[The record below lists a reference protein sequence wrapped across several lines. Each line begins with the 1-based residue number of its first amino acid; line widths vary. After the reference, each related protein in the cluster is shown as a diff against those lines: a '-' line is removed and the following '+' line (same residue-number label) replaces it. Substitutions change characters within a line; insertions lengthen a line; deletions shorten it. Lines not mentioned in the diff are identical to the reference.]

1 MNDNILIEFFRYINR
16 LVDKEKL
23 MASLAYYG
31 APLFME
37 DKSSILFNVT
47 KGSHGLY
54 DIWEKY
60 KDSVLSNEYSY
71 YELNKTNKCINVL
84 IYKKDRLNSILLNSE
99 IQNFLYSYG
108 YEVCTDLKS
117 HLQLLS
123 DRYKNGCPHE
133 IGIFLDYPLN
143 DVKSF
148 IKDCG
153 KNCICCGYWKVY
165 HNESKSIKRFNA
177 YDKAKEQ
184 VMVNIL
190 RGFDPLPEAYA
201 YY

>member
-1 MNDNILIEFFRYINR
+1 MNNNILIEFFTYINR

-23 MASLAYYG
+23 IASLAYYG
-31 APLFME
+31 APLFIE

-54 DIWEKY
+54 YSWDKY
-60 KDSVLSNEYSY
+60 KDSGLSNEFSY
-71 YELNKTNKCINVL
+71 FELIRTDKCISVL
-84 IYKKDRLNSILLNSE
+84 IYKEDRLMSILQNLD
-99 IQNFLYSYG
+99 IQNFLSSYG
-108 YEVCTDLKS
+108 YDNSMDLQS
-117 HLQLLS
+117 QLQLLS
-123 DRYKNGCPHE
+123 HRYKKGCPHE

-153 KNCICCGYWKVY
+153 KNCVYCGYWKVY
-165 HNESKSIKRFNA
+165 HNESKAIRKFNA

-184 VMVNIL
+184 IMVNIL
-190 RGFDPLPEAYA
+190 RGILPLSNACVSL
-201 YY
+201 